1 MEFNGS
7 TPGTNLI
14 IRPPPP
20 APLASSLQFSISH
33 LAKNFATSNC
43 LSIVLIVFK
52 FIMFHKKLYNIRMGS
67 ITGSGMRLTKLS
79 LRFNDNKDTND
90 ELELRIIEA
99 RCKVSGCGFDN
110 GNDSISFKIS
120 RNNGGPCCGR
130 FINVTRYFE
139 NVTINRNSTQSTLK
153 RVYNLPVSKQPAF
166 KQLKPWAA
174 ITPAVGKPHF
184 KCTSKAKSQRSACNR
199 ESANLRKF
207 KGSRGIKDSQP
218 FCTTDIIISE
228 CSSIVSTSAGAPRTL
243 R

>member
-1 MEFNGS
+1 MYNKIARNWTKNSINIFS
-7 TPGTNLI
+7 V
-14 IRPPPP
+14 IRPPP
-20 APLASSLQFSISH
+20 APLTSSLLFSISH

-110 GNDSISFKIS
+110 GNDSISFRIS

-130 FINVTRYFE
+130 FING
-139 NVTINRNSTQSTLK
+139 ISADWLLL
-153 RVYNLPVSKQPAF
+153 VYNLPVSKQPAF

-184 KCTSKAKSQRSACNR
+184 KWTSKAKSQRSACNR

-218 FCTTDIIISE
+218 FWTTDIIISE

>member
-1 MEFNGS
+1 
-7 TPGTNLI
+7 
-14 IRPPPP
+14 IRPPPATFRP
-20 APLASSLQFSISH
+20 SLQFSISH

-52 FIMFHKKLYNIRMGS
+52 LIMFHKKLYNIRMGS

-99 RCKVSGCGFDN
+99 LCKVSGCGFDN

-120 RNNGGPCCGR
+120 RNNG
-130 FINVTRYFE
+130 
-139 NVTINRNSTQSTLK
+139 
-153 RVYNLPVSKQPAF
+153 VYNLPVSKQPAF
-166 KQLKPWAA
+166 RQLKPWAA

-184 KCTSKAKSQRSACNR
+184 KWTSKAKSQRSACNR